1 MSYSFSSNSSLL
13 FSFYRTTFIT
23 IYRSSLLFSASIFLF
38 GYSICDHIYIGS
50 EFRLQPPRKD
60 VLPAMLHNM
69 NNWSHN
75 TLLFPILP
83 IKIYPFHF
91 SFYQRLPL
99 KTKQNKT
106 NKNDFSVLVA
116 VCKEMEEKGLSK
128 MSFFFLTTTMQ
139 TCHLSPTKFLERVCF
154 FSFISKQYYFQ
165 GQPINFVS
173 LLSTV

>member
-1 MSYSFSSNSSLL
+1 
-13 FSFYRTTFIT
+13 
-23 IYRSSLLFSASIFLF
+23 
-38 GYSICDHIYIGS
+38 
-50 EFRLQPPRKD
+50 
-60 VLPAMLHNM
+60 MLHNM

-128 MSFFFLTTTMQ
+128 MSFFFPY
-139 TCHLSPTKFLERVCF
+139 HYNADLSSVTYQIPRKGLF
-154 FSFISKQYYFQ
+154 F
-165 GQPINFVS
+165 
-173 LLSTV
+173 